1 MLTDHVH
8 DVSEAAEMG
17 PVALAGGDL
26 EVARDAA
33 AVGLSALK
41 RGLDQ
46 AVGHRVVPVIRVGQ
60 ELQAGVEC
68 LSSYQEGNQL
78 AWKDTSSLR

>member
-8 DVSEAAEMG
+8 DVPEAAEMG

-26 EVARDAA
+26 EVAGDAA
-33 AVGLSALK
+33 AVGLSALE
-41 RGLDQ
+41 RSLDQ

-60 ELQAGVEC
+60 ELQLGGLMSV
-68 LSSYQEGNQL
+68 QERN
-78 AWKDTSSLR
+78 